1 MGVQGRVVSPLFPFS
16 QYVNQVMN
24 QVLRGGRREEA
35 SKSLD
40 RVAVS
45 GP

>member
-1 MGVQGRVVSPLFPFS
+1 MGDRGVPALPLFP
-16 QYVNQVMN
+16 QPVNRAMN
-24 QVLRGGRREEA
+24 CTLRGGRREEA
-35 SKSLD
+35 NKSLD